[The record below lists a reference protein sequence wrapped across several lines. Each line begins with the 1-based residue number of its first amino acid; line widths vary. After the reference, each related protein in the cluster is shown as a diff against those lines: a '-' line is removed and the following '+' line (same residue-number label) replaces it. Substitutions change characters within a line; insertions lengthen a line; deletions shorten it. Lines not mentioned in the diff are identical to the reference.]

1 MAETSPTPLPTLPNT
16 YLDELVEQGGDELR
30 LSMLLI
36 EVSSCNDQVDF
47 ELLNRA
53 YYFAKEHHKGQIRK
67 SGEPFLA
74 HCVEVARL
82 LAQLGLDH
90 TTVAAGLLHDVI
102 EDTPATYEEVAEQFG
117 DKIAELI
124 AGVTKIDQITYES
137 HEARQAETY
146 RKMLLS
152 TVKDIRVMLIKLA
165 DRLHNMRTLQYLSLE
180 SRQRIARETLEVY
193 APLAHRFGLAR
204 IRWQL
209 EDQSLKFLEPKVYQE
224 LRESVAMTRRER
236 EDYIKEFKVPIEEC
250 LHANGIKAEF
260 TSRAKNFYSIY
271 NKMKARDKPFEEI
284 YDLLAVRLITG
295 TVRECYQIFGWVHHI
310 YTPIPGRFKDYISM
324 PKSNMYQSLHT
335 SVIGPKG
342 QYVEV
347 QIRTAQM
354 HHTAEIGIAAHW
366 RYKSNDTDPSDLNQQ
381 ISWLH
386 QVIDWQQEV
395 RDPVEFMENLKTELA
410 SPDEIFVFTPKGD
423 LHQLPKGAT
432 AIDFAFAIHTDIGLH
447 CKTAKVN
454 DQVVPLS
461 TALSSGE
468 TVEIVTAPQQKPK
481 LAWLDQVKT
490 AKARQAIR
498 HWLREDQYDH
508 NVRLG
513 KEALDRGLKPDQA
526 GDPSPDL
533 NAVAEEFGFSDA
545 EHLYAAIGNG
555 DLPIGKVI
563 SRIAPLKPKRRMLRP
578 QDRRDIRIQGMQNLM
593 ICFGK
598 CCGPLPGDE
607 IVGLVTRGRG
617 VTVHRTDCPNIGRIS
632 AEPDRLLAV
641 EWELGD
647 EPAFTVQLRTRSW
660 DRKSLLADISG
671 TISSVGCNIRRST
684 TDTDI
689 DGHIAEQDFWID
701 VADNEQLRQAI
712 DQIEHIEGV
721 LEVLRLDEPAN
732 S

>member
-1 MAETSPTPLPTLPNT
+1 MTETSPTHLSALPNT

-36 EVSSCNDQVDF
+36 EVSSCNDQADF

-102 EDTPATYEEVAEQFG
+102 EDTPATYVEVAEQFG

-137 HEARQAETY
+137 REARQAETY
-146 RKMLLS
+146 RKMLIS

-165 DRLHNMRTLQYLSLE
+165 DRLHNMRTLQYLSPE
-180 SRQRIARETLEVY
+180 SRERTASETLEVY

-204 IRWQL
+204 VRWQL
-209 EDQSLKFLEPKVYQE
+209 EDQSLKFLEPKIYQE
-224 LRESVAMTRRER
+224 LRESVAMTRQER

-271 NKMKARDKPFEEI
+271 NKMKARSKPFEEI
-284 YDLLAVRLITG
+284 YDLLAMRIITG
-295 TVRECYQIFGWVHHI
+295 TVRECYQILGWVHHM
-310 YTPIPGRFKDYISM
+310 YTPIPGRIKDYIST

-366 RYKSNDTDPSDLNQQ
+366 RYKSNDEALGDLNQHM
-381 ISWLH
+381 SWLH
-386 QVIDWQQEV
+386 QVIDWQQEAT
-395 RDPVEFMENLKTELA
+395 DPVEFMENLKTELA
-410 SPDEIFVFTPKGD
+410 SQDEIFVFTPKGH

-432 AIDFAFAIHTDIGLH
+432 PIDFAFAIHTDIGLH
-447 CKTAKVN
+447 CATAKVN
-454 DQVVPLS
+454 DHVVPLS
-461 TALSSGE
+461 AALSSGQ
-468 TVEIVTAPQQKPK
+468 TVEIITAPQQKPK

-498 HWLREDQYDH
+498 RWLREEQYDH

-513 KEALDRGLKPDQA
+513 KEALDKGLRTYRAD
-526 GDPSPDL
+526 DPPNLD
-533 NAVAEEFGFSDA
+533 AVAEEFGFSDA
-545 EHLYAAIGNG
+545 EHLYAALGNG
-555 DLPIGKVI
+555 DLSIGRVI
-563 SRIAPLKPKRRMLRP
+563 SRIAPPKPKRRALRP

-593 ICFGK
+593 IRFGK
-598 CCGPLPGDE
+598 CCGPIPGDE

-617 VTVHRTDCPNIGRIS
+617 VTVHRTDCPNTGRIS

-641 EWELGD
+641 EWELED

-660 DRKSLLADISG
+660 DRTYLLADIARA
-671 TISSVGCNIRRST
+671 ISDAGSNIRDST
-684 TDTDI
+684 TRA

-712 DQIEHIEGV
+712 DQIEQIEGV
-721 LEVLRLDEPAN
+721 LEVQRVDEPA
-732 S
+732 SS

>member
-1 MAETSPTPLPTLPNT
+1 MTETTPTSLAALPNT
-16 YLDELVEQGGDELR
+16 YLDELVEQGGDELW

-36 EVSSCNDQVDF
+36 EVSSCNDQADF

-53 YYFAKEHHKGQIRK
+53 YYFAKEHHEGQIRK
-67 SGEPFLA
+67 SGDPFLV

-90 TTVAAGLLHDVI
+90 TTVAAGLLHDVV
-102 EDTPATYEEVAEQFG
+102 EDTPATHEEVAKQFG
-117 DKIAELI
+117 EEIAELI

-137 HEARQAETY
+137 REVRQAETY

-152 TVKDIRVMLIKLA
+152 TVKDIRVILIKLA
-165 DRLHNMRTLQYLSLE
+165 DRLHNMRTLQHLSPQ
-180 SRQRIARETLEVY
+180 SRERTARETLEVY

-209 EDQSLKFLEPKVYQE
+209 EDQSLKFLEPKIYQE
-224 LRESVAMTRRER
+224 LRESVAMTRQER

-250 LHANGIKAEF
+250 LHDNGIKAEF

-271 NKMKARDKPFEEI
+271 NKMKARGKPFEEI
-284 YDLLAVRLITG
+284 YDLLAIRIITG
-295 TVRECYQIFGWVHHI
+295 TMRECYDILGLIHDI
-310 YTPIPGRFKDYISM
+310 YKAIPGRFKDYIST
-324 PKSNMYQSLHT
+324 PKSNMYQSIHT
-335 SVIGPKG
+335 SVFGPKG

-347 QIRTAQM
+347 QIRTVQM

-366 RYKSNDTDPSDLNQQ
+366 RYKSNDTGPSDLDQHM
-381 ISWLH
+381 SWLH
-386 QVIDWQQEV
+386 QVIDWQQEAS
-395 RDPVEFMENLKTELA
+395 DSVEFMENLKTELA
-410 SPDEIFVFTPKGD
+410 SPDEIFVFTPRGD

-432 AIDFAFAIHTDIGLH
+432 PIDFAFAIHTDIGIR
-447 CKTAKVN
+447 CATAKVN
-454 DQVVPLS
+454 DRVVSLS
-461 TALSSGE
+461 ATLNSGE

-498 HWLREDQYDH
+498 RWLREEQYDH

-513 KEALDRGLKPDQA
+513 KEALDRGLKSYRPA
-526 GDPSPDL
+526 DPPDL
-533 NAVAEEFGFSDA
+533 DVVAEEFGFGAA
-545 EHLYAAIGNG
+545 EHLYAALGNG
-555 DLPIGKVI
+555 DLSIGKVI
-563 SRIAPLKPKRRMLRP
+563 SRIAPLKPMRRAIRP
-578 QDRRDIRIQGMQNLM
+578 QDRRNIRIQGMPNLM
-593 ICFGK
+593 IRFGK
-598 CCGPLPGDE
+598 CCGPIPGDE

-632 AEPDRLLAV
+632 AEPDRLLTV
-641 EWELGD
+641 EWELED

-660 DRKSLLADISG
+660 DRTYLLADIAKAIG
-671 TISSVGCNIRRST
+671 DVGSNICDST
-684 TDTDI
+684 TRT

-701 VADNEQLRQAI
+701 VVDNEQLRQAM

-721 LEVLRLDEPAN
+721 LEVLRVDELAN

>member
-1 MAETSPTPLPTLPNT
+1 MSETAPTPLAASPNT

-36 EVSSCNDQVDF
+36 EVSSCNDQADF
-47 ELLNRA
+47 ALINRA
-53 YYFAKEHHKGQIRK
+53 YHFAKEHHEGQIRK
-67 SGEPFLA
+67 SGEPFIA

-102 EDTPATYEEVAEQFG
+102 EDTPATYAEVAEQFG

-137 HEARQAETY
+137 REARQAETY

-152 TVKDIRVMLIKLA
+152 TVKDIRVILIKLA
-165 DRLHNMRTLQYLSLE
+165 DRLHNMRTLDYLTPK
-180 SRQRIARETLEVY
+180 SRERIASETLEVY

-209 EDQSLKFLEPKVYQE
+209 EDQSLKFLEPEIYRE
-224 LRESVAMTRRER
+224 LRENVAMTRQER
-236 EDYIKEFKVPIEEC
+236 EDYIKEFKVPLEEC
-250 LHANGIKAEF
+250 LHDNGIKAEF

-271 NKMKARDKPFEEI
+271 NKMKARGKPFEEI
-284 YDLLAVRLITG
+284 YDLLAVRIITG
-295 TVRECYQIFGWVHHI
+295 TVRECYDILGLIHDI
-310 YTPIPGRFKDYISM
+310 YKAIPGRFKDYIST

-335 SVIGPKG
+335 SVFGPKG

-347 QIRTAQM
+347 QIRTAPM

-366 RYKSNDTDPSDLNQQ
+366 RYKSNDEAPSDLDQHM
-381 ISWLH
+381 SWLH
-386 QVIDWQQEV
+386 QVIDWQQEAT
-395 RDPVEFMENLKTELA
+395 DPVEFKENLTTELA
-410 SPDEIFVFTPKGD
+410 SQDEIFVFTPKGD

-432 AIDFAFAIHTDIGLH
+432 PIDFAFAIHTDIGLH
-447 CKTAKVN
+447 CATAKVN
-454 DQVVPLS
+454 HQVVPLS
-461 TALSSGE
+461 AALSSGE
-468 TVEIVTAPQQKPK
+468 TVEIVTTPKQRPK

-498 HWLREDQYDH
+498 HWLREEQYDH

-513 KEALDRGLKPDQA
+513 KEALHRVLKPSA
-526 GDPSPDL
+526 DPPDL
-533 NAVAEEFGFSDA
+533 NAVAEEFGFSEA
-545 EHLYAAIGNG
+545 EHLYAALGNG
-555 DLPIGKVI
+555 DLSIGKVI
-563 SRIAPLKPKRRMLRP
+563 SKIAPPKPKRRTLRL
-578 QDRRDIRIQGMQNLM
+578 QDRRDIRIQGMENLM
-593 ICFGK
+593 IRFGK
-598 CCGPLPGDE
+598 CCGPIPGDE

-632 AEPDRLLAV
+632 AEPDRLLTV
-641 EWELGD
+641 EWELED

-660 DRKSLLADISG
+660 DRTYLLADLSRAISD
-671 TISSVGCNIRRST
+671 VGANIRDST
-684 TDTDI
+684 TRTDS
-689 DGHIAEQDFWID
+689 GIAEQDFWID

-712 DQIEHIEGV
+712 DQIEHIEG
-721 LEVLRLDEPAN
+721 RFGSPARG
-732 S
+732 

>member
-16 YLDELVEQGGDELR
+16 YLDEIVEQGGDELR

-36 EVSSCNDQVDF
+36 EVSSCNDQADF

-53 YYFAKEHHKGQIRK
+53 YYFAKEHHKGQLRK

-102 EDTPATYEEVAEQFG
+102 EDTPATYAEVAEQFG

-124 AGVTKIDQITYES
+124 AGVTKIDQIAYES
-137 HEARQAETY
+137 REERQAETY

-152 TVKDIRVMLIKLA
+152 MVKDIRVILIKLA
-165 DRLHNMRTLQYLSLE
+165 DRLHNMRTLQYLSPE
-180 SRQRIARETLEVY
+180 SRQRTASETLEVY

-236 EDYIKEFKVPIEEC
+236 EDYIKEFKVPLEEA
-250 LHANGIKAEF
+250 LHDNGIKAEF

-271 NKMKARDKPFEEI
+271 NKMKARGKPFEEI
-284 YDLLAVRLITG
+284 YDLLAMRIITG
-295 TVRECYQIFGWVHHI
+295 TVRECYQILGWVHNI
-310 YTPIPGRFKDYISM
+310 YTSIPGRIKDYIST

-366 RYKSNDTDPSDLNQQ
+366 RYKSNDSAPVDLDQHMD
-381 ISWLH
+381 WLH
-386 QVIDWQQEV
+386 QVVDWQQEAT
-395 RDPVEFMENLKTELA
+395 DSAEFMENLKTELA
-410 SPDEIFVFTPKGD
+410 SQDEIFVFTPKGD

-432 AIDFAFAIHTDIGLH
+432 PIDFAFSIHTDIGLH
-447 CKTAKVN
+447 CATARVN

-461 TALSSGE
+461 AALNSGE
-468 TVEIVTAPQQKPK
+468 TVEIVTASQQKPK

-498 HWLREDQYDH
+498 RWLREEQYDH

-513 KEALDRGLKPDQA
+513 KEALDRGLRPA
-526 GDPSPDL
+526 ADPPDL

-545 EHLYAAIGNG
+545 EHLHAALGNG
-555 DLPIGKVI
+555 DLSIGKVI
-563 SRIAPLKPKRRMLRP
+563 SRIAPPKPKRRAIRP

-593 ICFGK
+593 IRFGK
-598 CCGPLPGDE
+598 CCGPIPGDE

-641 EWELGD
+641 EWEVED

-660 DRKSLLADISG
+660 DRTYLLADISRA
-671 TISSVGCNIRRST
+671 ISDAGSNIRDST
-684 TDTDI
+684 TRA

-712 DQIEHIEGV
+712 DQIEQIEGV
-721 LEVLRLDEPAN
+721 LEVQRVDEPA
-732 S
+732 SS